1 VAGPLK
7 ARRSAPDSLVVLRVS
22 LALLV
27 ASLLGC
33 DALAENPGRNPSTEP
48 TPQVALDCEVVASG
62 SGMIGMPVETGS
74 EKEVAGQFLGRH
86 GLRAGDRLAVEH
98 GPWEP
103 ELAAVRVIRAN
114 RTVAS
119 VELERAGDGWAMRA
133 FSWCDEEF
141 GA

>member
-1 VAGPLK
+1 
-7 ARRSAPDSLVVLRVS
+7 VLRVS

-33 DALAENPGRNPSTEP
+33 DALSENPGRNPSTEP
-48 TPQVALDCEVVASG
+48 TPQIALDCEAMASG
-62 SGMIGMPVETGS
+62 SGMSGMPVETGS

-86 GLRAGDRLAVEH
+86 GLRAGDRLAVQH

-103 ELAAVRVIRAN
+103 EIAAVSVNRGN

-119 VELERAGDGWAMRA
+119 VELERAGEGWVIRA

>member
-1 VAGPLK
+1 
-7 ARRSAPDSLVVLRVS
+7 VLRIS
-22 LALLV
+22 LAFLV

-48 TPQVALDCEVVASG
+48 TPQIALDCEVVATG
-62 SGMIGMPVETGS
+62 SEMTGMPVESGS
-74 EKEVAGQFLGRH
+74 EREVAGQFLARH

-103 ELAAVRVIRAN
+103 GIAAVTVTRGN
-114 RTVAS
+114 LTVAS
-119 VELERAGDGWAMRA
+119 VELEQAGDGWVIRA

-141 GA
+141 GAR

>member
-1 VAGPLK
+1 M
-7 ARRSAPDSLVVLRVS
+7 
-22 LALLV
+22 ALLV
-27 ASLLGC
+27 ASLLGR

-62 SGMIGMPVETGS
+62 SRMTGMPVETGS
-74 EKEVAGQFLGRH
+74 EKEVAGQFLVRH
-86 GLRAGDRLAVEH
+86 GLRAGDRLVVQH

-103 ELAAVRVIRAN
+103 GVAAVSVVRGN

-119 VELERAGDGWAMRA
+119 VELERAGDGWVIRG

-141 GA
+141 EAS